1 MQILS
6 AEPFFLSASPGKRF
20 CLYHPP
26 AGDSLQ
32 QALVYLHPF
41 AEEMNKT
48 RRMAALQAKAL
59 AAAGVGILQID
70 LYGCGDSEGD
80 FGDATWEIWKK
91 DVACARRWL
100 LQKGFASVH
109 FWGLRLGALLAL
121 DFVKGRKRE
130 GTPVKLILWQPV
142 TNGKSFISRF
152 LRLKFMSHLMS
163 DEANE
168 GGSVQSGSVQSLRK
182 QLESGQSLEIAG
194 YTLSPALV
202 SAIDTLRLSDMVVD
216 NSEIA
221 WFEVSSEIERGLS
234 PAGAAVVENWQRSG
248 VEPKIVSV
256 SGLPFWATQE
266 ISECAELIA
275 ATVESLQS
283 MGTGSSHH
291 AL

>member
-26 AGDSLQ
+26 AGHSLQ
-32 QALVYLHPF
+32 QAFIYLHPF
-41 AEEMNKT
+41 AEEMNKA

-59 AAAGVGILQID
+59 AAAGIGVLQID

-80 FGDATWEIWKK
+80 FGDATWGIWKE
-91 DVACARRWL
+91 DVTCARQWL

-121 DFVKGRKRE
+121 DFVRDRKHE
-130 GTPVKLILWQPV
+130 NAPVKLILWQPV

-152 LRLKFMSHLMS
+152 LRLKLMSHLMS

-168 GGSVQSGSVQSLRK
+168 GGSVQSLRK
-182 QLESGQSLEIAG
+182 QLESGESLEVAG
-194 YTLSPALV
+194 YMLSPALV
-202 SAIDTLRLSDMVVD
+202 SAIDTLKLSDMVVN

-234 PAGAAVVENWQRSG
+234 SAGAAVVENWQRSG
-248 VEPKIVSV
+248 VEPKIVPV
-256 SGLPFWATQE
+256 SCLPFWATQE
-266 ISECAELIA
+266 ISECTELIA
-275 ATVESLQS
+275 ATVEALQS
-283 MGTGSSHH
+283 MGMEPSHH
-291 AL
+291 VL